1 MYCLIII
8 EKKKLNCHGMLC
20 FLVFVIVC
28 FPLGL
33 IITVVTLQYSVTV
46 LSCYVMLKTAL
57 CCSLIITLITRIL
70 DTFMFRLYMSLKT
83 TL

>member
-8 EKKKLNCHGMLC
+8 ENKLNYHGMLC

-33 IITVVTLQYSVTV
+33 IITVVTLQNSVTV
-46 LSCYVMLKTAL
+46 LCCYVILKNIL
-57 CCSLIITLITRIL
+57 SCSLIITLMTEIL
-70 DTFMFRLYMSLKT
+70 FTFM
-83 TL
+83 